1 MNTIIMTK
9 NKSFVS
15 QSFSF
20 NFNNIKSE
28 EKPEKKNV
36 SSDYSMSHNLQ
47 IRPGTELRYL
57 NCVNLVCK
65 YCSRSHCIRF

>member
-1 MNTIIMTK
+1 MTK

-20 NFNNIKSE
+20 NFNNNNKE
-28 EKPEKKNV
+28 WGETTEEKKNV

-47 IRPGTELRYL
+47 IRPWDRITLFEFCEL
-57 NCVNLVCK
+57 C
-65 YCSRSHCIRF
+65 

>member
-1 MNTIIMTK
+1 MTK

-20 NFNNIKSE
+20 NFNNNNKDWGE
-28 EKPEKKNV
+28 TRGKKNV

-47 IRPGTELRYL
+47 IRPWDRITLFEL
-57 NCVNLVCK
+57 C
-65 YCSRSHCIRF
+65 

>member
-1 MNTIIMTK
+1 MTK

-20 NFNNIKSE
+20 NLMIIIKSE
-28 EKPEKKNV
+28 EKPEEKKNV

-47 IRPGTELRYL
+47 IRPRDRITLFEL
-57 NCVNLVCK
+57 C
-65 YCSRSHCIRF
+65 